1 MRLAEYLQTIY
12 CSSSAVHS
20 HLWLL
25 YCKNATPAYRS
36 VSRLWF
42 KNLQPLNPRPPLLK
56 HSQRSQLNLIGRL
69 LTSDLGFVTEGIHPG
84 RPLSCPTISRSI
96 FQLLCKL
103 PGALMLIEPVGALL
117 CPHRRRPTPSPST
130 YHPSSSFALCYPARC
145 LAPSP
150 HNSVHSQHITGSPF
164 HRRSALAHFPRRS
177 LSAVSVRLPSMPS
190 LQFTPQL
197 RRARFHSRW
206 RQYRPSICTLKGPC
220 GCVLAQLAVSMLL
233 KAQTIM

>member
-69 LTSDLGFVTEGIHPG
+69 LTSDLGFVTEGIRPG

-117 CPHRRRPTPSPST
+117 CPHHHHRRRRPISL
-130 YHPSSSFALCYPARC
+130 HLSSLLLLCTLLP
-145 LAPSP
+145 
-150 HNSVHSQHITGSPF
+150 
-164 HRRSALAHFPRRS
+164 RS
-177 LSAVSVRLPSMPS
+177 LSC
-190 LQFTPQL
+190 
-197 RRARFHSRW
+197 
-206 RQYRPSICTLKGPC
+206 SI
-220 GCVLAQLAVSMLL
+220 SS
-233 KAQTIM
+233 

>member
-69 LTSDLGFVTEGIHPG
+69 LTSDLGFVTEGIRPG

-117 CPHRRRPTPSPST
+117 CPHHHHRRRPTPSPST
-130 YHPSSSFALCYPARC
+130 SHPSSSFALCYPARC

-177 LSAVSVRLPSMPS
+177 LYARDLVPFPCSFLSVCPRC
-190 LQFTPQL
+190 
-197 RRARFHSRW
+197 RRCNSPR
-206 RQYRPSICTLKGPC
+206 G
-220 GCVLAQLAVSMLL
+220 
-233 KAQTIM
+233 